1 VFDIMF
7 TTPAYHQADT
17 GVGLVMDG
25 LLNPDTALLRESGV
39 FERLD
44 TYYRDRYGLTLLALI
59 PASANQLLLR
69 DPLDE
74 TGLLN
79 GRKIRSNAA
88 FEGMV
93 RGLGGAP
100 VGLPPAD
107 IYPSLERGVIDGTA
121 VPEHAAAD
129 YRFYEVTSYMA
140 RPGFGHN
147 SLILMANAASFDAL
161 PEEDRRILLEQA
173 EALETSGAQGM
184 ADVAKEQTATMQ
196 ENGVE
201 IIEFPVEV
209 ADRLSALFAEG
220 TTRPAFRPAAP
231 AMGLRRALTRVS
243 QVLSIVAA
251 GTIALMAGANV
262 VEVGARYLFGS
273 PLNWGSDLSAFSLC
287 ACIFLALPEVTR
299 RHQHAAIT
307 ILPES
312 LPKRM
317 SRSYR
322 ILLFC
327 ICAGLCLVV
336 TWFAGEV
343 VLQQHTRGVLTP
355 TANQIP
361 RWWLTAS
368 VALGLLLSAA
378 NFLVF
383 AITEPVASPSSQG
396 E

>member
-1 VFDIMF
+1 MTRSIRQIFLTTVAVAVLGQAPASAESTLRLISAWPETTSMVRIVEDSFIENVDEVSDGAITFTRNGPETVQPFDQLQPLSAGVFDIMF

-25 LLNPDTALLRESGV
+25 LLNPNTALLRESGV

-100 VGLPPAD
+100 VGLAPAD

-184 ADVAKEQTATMQ
+184 ANVAKEQTATMQ

-220 TTRPAFRPAAP
+220 TTAVAMKSDPDGVRAILDFAAQQ
-231 AMGLRRALTRVS
+231 GALA
-243 QVLSIVAA
+243 Q
-251 GTIALMAGANV
+251 
-262 VEVGARYLFGS
+262 
-273 PLNWGSDLSAFSLC
+273 
-287 ACIFLALPEVTR
+287 
-299 RHQHAAIT
+299 
-307 ILPES
+307 
-312 LPKRM
+312 
-317 SRSYR
+317 
-322 ILLFC
+322 
-327 ICAGLCLVV
+327 
-336 TWFAGEV
+336 
-343 VLQQHTRGVLTP
+343 
-355 TANQIP
+355 
-361 RWWLTAS
+361 
-368 VALGLLLSAA
+368 
-378 NFLVF
+378 
-383 AITEPVASPSSQG
+383 
-396 E
+396 